1 VSILDKLVKGAAREG
16 KRAVQLHRHASEHT
30 PLDSWV
36 LDDLKATAPDFRK
49 ALEQPITLNDGQ
61 AYEPSADIH
70 DDLFLTAHAPG
81 ESRAKRADEVRPSHR
96 LGRDVLDA
104 FVKTAEHR
112 DTKPY
117 TESDE
122 IASAIY
128 ARAASEEFDKLM
140 RDKALEE
147 QVKASQDAAER
158 EQMLEDIRQAIDE
171 ARAQAQ
177 QAASNGQPIPDDVAQ
192 EVKDLTQQRERVA
205 GQIADM
211 AANMPQGIPTAVQ
224 PQIEQAAQAAQ
235 DHVDTWAAVAG
246 SGASELGNV
255 KPDDAWALTEAWMKV
270 PNYQDFCRILGRV
283 MRDFRSQESKQVIH
297 GGDDIIGIEQ
307 GADLTRTLTTE
318 LMQLGHPD
326 LRRKFLR
333 DYMDEALLQFQTE
346 GTERVSNGPGIICV
360 DLSGSMGRALE
371 ALATAVGFVRL
382 MHKRKRDAMVICFNA
397 GVKWER
403 HFKRNEGLDMQAL
416 LELAGLR
423 GTGGTDITV
432 AVRKAKEYVDKAP
445 TFKKAD
451 VVVITDG
458 QDSYGAEDARISEHF
473 REKGVRTHGI
483 AIGAAAA
490 NNAWLMSFCDDAIS
504 VKDLTEATG
513 DLVRAVA

>member
-1 VSILDKLVKGAAREG
+1 M
-16 KRAVQLHRHASEHT
+16 
-30 PLDSWV
+30 
-36 LDDLKATAPDFRK
+36 
-49 ALEQPITLNDGQ
+49 
-61 AYEPSADIH
+61 
-70 DDLFLTAHAPG
+70 
-81 ESRAKRADEVRPSHR
+81 RPSHR

-147 QVKASQDAAER
+147 HTKASQDAAER
-158 EQMLEDIRQAIDE
+158 ERKLEDIQQAIDE

-177 QAASNGQPIPDDVAQ
+177 EAAANGQPIPDDVAQ
-192 EVKDLTQQRERVA
+192 EVKDLTKQRESVA
-205 GQIADM
+205 GEIADG
-211 AANMPQGIPTAVQ
+211 AANMPQGIPTAVA
-224 PQIEQAAQAAQ
+224 PQIQQAAQAAQ

-255 KPDDAWALTEAWMKV
+255 SPDDAWALTEAWMKV

-283 MRDFRSQESKQVIH
+283 MRDFRSQEAMQVIH

-307 GADLTRTLTTE
+307 GNDLTRVLTSE
-318 LMQLGHPD
+318 LAQLGHPD
-326 LRRKFLR
+326 LQRKFLR
-333 DYMDEALLQFQTE
+333 DYMDESLLQFQTE

-360 DLSGSMGRALE
+360 DLSGSMGRALT

-382 MHKRKRDAMVICFNA
+382 MHKRKRDAVVICFNA
-397 GVKWER
+397 QVKWER

-416 LELAGLR
+416 LQLAGLR
-423 GTGGTDITV
+423 GSGGTDITV
-432 AVRKAKEYVDKAP
+432 AVRKAKEYVDRAP
-445 TFKKAD
+445 AFRKAD

-458 QDSYGAEDARISEHF
+458 QDSFGADDRRISEHF

-483 AIGAAAA
+483 AIGSAAA
-490 NNAWLMSFCDDAIS
+490 NNAWLMAFCDDAIS